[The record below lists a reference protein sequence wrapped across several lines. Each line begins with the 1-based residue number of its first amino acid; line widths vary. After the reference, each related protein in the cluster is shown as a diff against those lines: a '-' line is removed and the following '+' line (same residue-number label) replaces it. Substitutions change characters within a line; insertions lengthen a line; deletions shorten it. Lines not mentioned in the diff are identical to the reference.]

1 MDSKYDKG
9 FTLVELLIIIVILCI
24 LATISV
30 FAVRGIAD
38 QDQKSACIA
47 HASKQTVTAA
57 YYPCRV

>member
-1 MDSKYDKG
+1 MESKNDNG

-24 LATISV
+24 LATITV

-47 HASKQTVTAA
+47 HASQQTVTAT
-57 YYPCRV
+57 YFPCRI

>member
-1 MDSKYDKG
+1 MERKHDRG

-24 LATISV
+24 LATIAV
-30 FAVRGIAD
+30 FAVRGVAD

-47 HASKQTVTAA
+47 HASQQTVTAT